1 MRTRKHRFRAL
12 RNLLLALLL
21 LTATWWR
28 AGCPMPTRAMELHR
42 SEDIYLIDRSTIV
55 FSCESE
61 GERMLGDPVML
72 VALSRNTVQT

>member
-28 AGCPMPTRAMELHR
+28 AGYPMPTRTMELHR

-61 GERMLGDPVML
+61 GSGCWATR
-72 VALSRNTVQT
+72 